1 MAPGS
6 NGSGAG
12 DDDALSSEVAVLRD
26 QVSSGSRRGGGAR
39 DPARAVASLSLHRSM
54 WTGKLRCLGIRCLGG
69 GGRATNESGGGDDVP
84 GIRMCHCEAVF

>member
-26 QVSSGSRRGGGAR
+26 QVSSGSRRGGG
-39 DPARAVASLSLHRSM
+39 
-54 WTGKLRCLGIRCLGG
+54 
-69 GGRATNESGGGDDVP
+69 P
-84 GIRMCHCEAVF
+84 GIRQGLWPHSHSIGACGRGSCGA